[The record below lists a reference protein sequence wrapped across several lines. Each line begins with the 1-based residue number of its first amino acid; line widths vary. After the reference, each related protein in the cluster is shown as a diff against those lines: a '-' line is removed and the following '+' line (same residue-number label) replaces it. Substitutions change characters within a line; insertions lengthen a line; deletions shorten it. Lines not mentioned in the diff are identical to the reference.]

1 MRDQGRVLN
10 HGHRSRVGRRGGGV
24 WWVLQQEEGLSNNRP
39 RGTWKG
45 VDQYF
50 SCYLLTIIWPA
61 APNTQ
66 TQKDMQARAF
76 SGFSAHL
83 FHPEYAANS
92 LYLASAD
99 ASMLQTQSFIYQL
112 SGYQLSIKEPI
123 VFMQIITAT
132 SSQCCVLTQL
142 PLIILT
148 SLYLMIFIKSNL
160 HVLFHQLDCAFQQNC
175 SWCSSPF
182 EDA

>member
-1 MRDQGRVLN
+1 MLQTSRTSEKEVEERKRWMRDQGRVLN

-66 TQKDMQARAF
+66 T
-76 SGFSAHL
+76 
-83 FHPEYAANS
+83 
-92 LYLASAD
+92 
-99 ASMLQTQSFIYQL
+99 
-112 SGYQLSIKEPI
+112 
-123 VFMQIITAT
+123 
-132 SSQCCVLTQL
+132 
-142 PLIILT
+142 
-148 SLYLMIFIKSNL
+148 
-160 HVLFHQLDCAFQQNC
+160 
-175 SWCSSPF
+175 
-182 EDA
+182 

>member
-61 APNTQ
+61 APNTP
-66 TQKDMQARAF
+66 TQKGMQARAF

-83 FHPEYAANS
+83 FHSEYAANS

-112 SGYQLSIKEPI
+112 SGYQLSTKSQL
-123 VFMQIITAT
+123 FSCKLSQLLHT
-132 SSQCCVLTQL
+132 SVTFKSMLCANVAPPDHPDL
-142 PLIILT
+142 PVSDDFYKI
-148 SLYLMIFIKSNL
+148 
-160 HVLFHQLDCAFQQNC
+160 
-175 SWCSSPF
+175 
-182 EDA
+182 